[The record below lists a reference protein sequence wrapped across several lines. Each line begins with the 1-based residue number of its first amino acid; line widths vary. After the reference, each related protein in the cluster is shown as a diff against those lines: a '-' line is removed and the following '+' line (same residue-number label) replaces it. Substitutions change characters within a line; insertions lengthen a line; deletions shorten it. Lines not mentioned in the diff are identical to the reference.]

1 MDQARLII
9 SLQQSQQKSSKQNLS
24 FKGKYRKIHSLS
36 SSNEKK
42 YIIKIEKKLQNPYL
56 TN

>member
-1 MDQARLII
+1 MDQARIII

-42 YIIKIEKKLQNPYL
+42 YIIKIENKLQNPYL

>member
-1 MDQARLII
+1 MDQARIII
-9 SLQQSQQKSSKQNLS
+9 SLQQSQQKSSIENLS
-24 FKGKYRKIHSLS
+24 FKRKYRKIHSLS

>member
-1 MDQARLII
+1 MDQARIII
-9 SLQQSQQKSSKQNLS
+9 SLQQSLQKSSIENLS
-24 FKGKYRKIHSLS
+24 FKRKYRKIHSLS

-42 YIIKIEKKLQNPYL
+42 YIIKIENKLQNPYL